1 MQVPLAT
8 WIAVPVL
15 GGVIGYVTNWLAV
28 KMIFRPIRPV
38 RVLGIRVQ
46 GLIGRRQ
53 KDLADR
59 IGRVV
64 GDHLVQHA
72 DIVESFAK
80 VDIER
85 LLGDVI
91 DSGLQPKIDELRSL
105 PLIGG
110 FLTADRVRDLRA
122 SLLRS
127 ILARKDVI
135 LEKLEEAV
143 EQGLDVQTLVREKVA
158 AFQVERLEEMVLD
171 VARRE
176 LRAIEILGA
185 VLGLLIGLGQ
195 VAVIAL
201 LAP

>member
-1 MQVPLAT
+1 MPTSLTT
-8 WIAVPVL
+8 WIAVPLL
-15 GGVIGYVTNWLAV
+15 GGVIGYVTNWIAV

-38 RVLGIRVQ
+38 NVLGIRVQ
-46 GLIGRRQ
+46 GLIGKRQ

-64 GDHLVQHA
+64 GEHLVQHE
-72 DIVESFAK
+72 DIVASFAK
-80 VDIER
+80 VDVER

-91 DSGLQPKIDELRSL
+91 DRGLQPKVDELRSL

-110 FLTADRVRDLRA
+110 FLTADRVRDLRS

-127 ILARKDVI
+127 IMARKDVI

-143 EQGLDVQTLVREKVA
+143 EEGLDVQALVREKVT
-158 AFQVERLEEMVLD
+158 AFQVERLERLVLD

-176 LRAIEILGA
+176 LRAIEYLGG
-185 VLGLLIGLGQ
+185 VLGTLIGLGQ
-195 VAVIAL
+195 VAIVTWL
-201 LAP
+201 